1 MADSKISNL
10 TNVIALTGTEKLAVV
25 QSSTT
30 KAATVNNIKTIVPYF
45 FFCPIG
51 DETTALTTG
60 TGKYTFRLP
69 TAGVV
74 TEVRASLSVAG
85 GTSGTTT
92 IDVNKNGTSI
102 FSTVLT
108 IDNTEKTSETAA
120 TPAVINVGQS
130 VIAADDEITVDIDA
144 VSGAAT
150 EAGLKLFIKMV
161 GVA

>member
-10 TNVIALTGTEKLAVV
+10 TSVLLMADADEFAVV
-25 QSSTT
+25 QSGTT
-30 KAATVNNIKTIVPYF
+30 KKATYQLVKAGVPYF

-144 VSGAAT
+144 ISGAAT